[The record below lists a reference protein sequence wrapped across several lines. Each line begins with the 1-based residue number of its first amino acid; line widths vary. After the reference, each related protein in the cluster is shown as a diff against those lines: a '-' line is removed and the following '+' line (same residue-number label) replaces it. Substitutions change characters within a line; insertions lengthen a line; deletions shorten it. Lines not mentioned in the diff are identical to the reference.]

1 MSDQK
6 DKTSEIKI
14 FFDKNE
20 IFAKLKKCGLKRQHV
35 YKVVKILRKG
45 RPLYRRIENQRTRS
59 ARTPTKIKLGYAKNQ
74 ILAFKVALQLSILQP
89 SIARLICRKWGFSAN
104 KKRKVAGLTQAN
116 KAMRLE
122 KSRHFLDRYEKQTF
136 S

>member
-45 RPLYRRIENQRTRS
+45 RPPYRRIENQRTRS
-59 ARTPTKIKLGYAKNQ
+59 ARTPTKIKLGYAKKSNFSIQ
-74 ILAFKVALQLSILQP
+74 SGTAAKHLAAINSTLDLQKVGLQ
-89 SIARLICRKWGFSAN
+89 C
-104 KKRKVAGLTQAN
+104 
-116 KAMRLE
+116 
-122 KSRHFLDRYEKQTF
+122 
-136 S
+136 